1 MLEQGG
7 SKSETF
13 TGENSKFGPCKQRRI
28 HIVIMHLEWEKRR
41 WSQVDAYISLG
52 KRVSAGHIL
61 GQEWQTA
68 AGPKISYLKFMLR
81 EVVWSAGEK

>member
-1 MLEQGG
+1 MLEEGG

-41 WSQVDAYISLG
+41 CLNLPQK

-68 AGPKISYLKFMLR
+68 PGPKISYLKFMLG
-81 EVVWSAGEK
+81 EVVWSAVEK